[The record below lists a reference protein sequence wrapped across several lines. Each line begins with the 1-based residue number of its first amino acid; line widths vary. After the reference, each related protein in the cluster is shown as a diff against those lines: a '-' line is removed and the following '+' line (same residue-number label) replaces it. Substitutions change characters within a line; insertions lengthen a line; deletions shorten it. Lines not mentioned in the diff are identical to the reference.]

1 MSINSER
8 HPMTLLDAT
17 PSPSAPSPSALGD
30 VAPDASAPD
39 RGRVTRVSGP
49 VVAAVGLPTARLF
62 DVVRVGPQRLTGEII
77 QLDGPVCVVQVFED
91 TTGLRVG
98 DAVQGTGGP
107 LLAELG
113 PGLLGAI
120 MDGIGRPLGVLAGL
134 TPGSGGTDPEQW
146 AGADPYVPCGAD
158 PPRLDRTRRWRFT
171 PTARVG
177 DAVEP
182 GDVLGTVP
190 EGALEHLVLVPDG
203 LPGEVTA
210 VFDGELTVLDE
221 VARIGD
227 QPVTMLQRWP
237 VRIARPVRDRRSL
250 RRPLVTG
257 RRVLD
262 MLFPV
267 ARGGAAIIPG
277 GFGTGKTVTETS
289 LAKYAE
295 ADVVVYVGCGER
307 GNELTEVLE
316 EFPALLDPRTGGP
329 LMQRTVLVANTSNMP
344 VAARE
349 ASVYTGITIAEY
361 YRDQGYHVALM
372 ADSTSRWG
380 EALREVSS
388 RLEEIPAEDGYPA
401 YLATR
406 LAGFYERAGEVRCRC
421 GPGSPERI
429 GSVTVVGAVSPA
441 GGDFS
446 EPITQNSLR
455 LAGCFW
461 ALDTELARQRHFPA
475 VNWTRSYS
483 QYDVVGWFDEHVAA
497 DWGELRGWALAL
509 LQQEA
514 ALLEVMQLLG
524 VEALAAE
531 QRVVLRTGRLL
542 REDFLQ
548 QSAFDEVDASCPPT
562 KQVTM
567 LRAIRDADAAMGA
580 ALGRG
585 VGVVEATTVATLVEF
600 GAMKNWPADEAD
612 ERSATLAH
620 RLTEEV
626 RGL

>member
-1 MSINSER
+1 VVE
-8 HPMTLLDAT
+8 AT
-17 PSPSAPSPSALGD
+17 
-30 VAPDASAPD
+30 
-39 RGRVTRVSGP
+39 
-49 VVAAVGLPTARLF
+49 GLTGARLF
-62 DVVRVGPQRLTGEII
+62 DVVRVGHQRLTGEII
-77 QLDGPVCVVQVFED
+77 RLDRDTCVVQVFED
-91 TTGLRVG
+91 TTGLRAG
-98 DAVQGTGGP
+98 DPAEPTGGP

-120 MDGIGRPLGVLAGL
+120 VDGMGRPLDVLAGVPIMSPTL
-134 TPGSGGTDPEQW
+134 SPTTRDGSPRRW
-146 AGADPYVPCGAD
+146 AQADPYIPRGAD
-158 PPRLDRTRRWRFT
+158 PPRLDRTRTWPFS
-171 PTARVG
+171 PAVASG
-177 DAVEP
+177 DVVEP

-190 EGALEHLVLVPDG
+190 EGPIEHRVLVPDG
-203 LPGEVTA
+203 LSGRVTRIR
-210 VFDGELTVLDE
+210 VGDLTVDDE
-221 VARIGD
+221 VARID
-227 QPVTMLQRWP
+227 EHPVTMLQRWP
-237 VRIARPVRDRRSL
+237 VRQGRPVRG
-250 RRPLVTG
+250 RRPLNRPLITG
-257 RRVLD
+257 QRVLD
-262 MLFPV
+262 VLFPL

-307 GNELTEVLE
+307 GNELTEILD
-316 EFPALLDPRTGGP
+316 EFPALVDPRTGAP
-329 LMQRTVLVANTSNMP
+329 LMRRTVLVANTSNMP

-406 LAGFYERAGEVRCRC
+406 LAGFYERAGEVDCRASTTA
-421 GPGSPERI
+421 PART

-461 ALDTELARQRHFPA
+461 ALDTALARQRHFPS
-475 VNWTRSYS
+475 VNWTRGYS
-483 QYDVVGWFDEHVAA
+483 QYEVVSWFDEQVAP
-497 DWGELRGWALAL
+497 DWGQLRRWALAL
-509 LQQEA
+509 LAQEGS
-514 ALLEVMQLLG
+514 LQEVVQLLG
-524 VEALAAE
+524 VEALAPE

-548 QSAFDEVDASCPPT
+548 QSAFDEVDASCAPA
-562 KQVTM
+562 KQVAM
-567 LRAIRDADAAMGA
+567 LRAIHRVHLALTQALARGVPA
-580 ALGRG
+580 RQLSELPVLAELGRMKSWTTS
-585 VGVVEATTVATLVEF
+585 EATQRSTHL
-600 GAMKNWPADEAD
+600 AD
-612 ERSATLAH
+612 RVTQ
-620 RLTEEV
+620 EV
-626 RGL
+626 QAL